1 MEDRLK
7 MVETGYNQLKLVV
20 IGYNQ
25 SNDLVEK
32 LRIYNTA
39 LILVKEIYSLINSNV
54 ILRKDFSLNDQL
66 KRATISVV
74 LNIAEGNGR
83 SKKLFQNYL
92 KIAVGST
99 NETIA
104 CLQIINT
111 VYLINT
117 TQLQHKYTILA
128 KQITAFS
135 NTF

>member
-1 MEDRLK
+1 MEKLIIYQK
-7 MVETGYNQLKLVV
+7 ALKLV
-20 IGYNQ
+20 
-25 SNDLVEK
+25 S
-32 LRIYNTA
+32 
-39 LILVKEIYSLINSNV
+39 EIYLLIRNNPQ
-54 ILRKDFSLNDQL
+54 LQKDYSLNDQL